1 MPANM
6 LTVWELLVLRLRYSP
21 ICFVH
26 IQVSD
31 QVQTDAHSCGQWGR
45 GWRLRRHQGSSSREA
60 HEFSGKSETCIVFST
75 STQLLSSVFVS
86 GQKFDFNTL
95 LYSAIVILYDLLLHL
110 QKEILLSDLVVCS
123 IAYILT
129 FAITSSTVFLSLKV
143 GNLHPNTIHKRCVI
157 NVVCVIKQCCLIS
170 K

>member
-21 ICFVH
+21 VFVH

-60 HEFSGKSETCIVFST
+60 HEFSGKSETCIVSST
-75 STQLLSSVFVS
+75 STQMLSSVFVS
-86 GQKFDFNTL
+86 ETKVWLKHIIIFRNCD
-95 LYSAIVILYDLLLHL
+95 IVWFAFAFAEGDSSFGSCGLLHCL
-110 QKEILLSDLVVCS
+110 HFNFCYYFKHCLPVPKGGLP
-123 IAYILT
+123 
-129 FAITSSTVFLSLKV
+129 TSKH
-143 GNLHPNTIHKRCVI
+143 HP
-157 NVVCVIKQCCLIS
+157 
-170 K
+170 